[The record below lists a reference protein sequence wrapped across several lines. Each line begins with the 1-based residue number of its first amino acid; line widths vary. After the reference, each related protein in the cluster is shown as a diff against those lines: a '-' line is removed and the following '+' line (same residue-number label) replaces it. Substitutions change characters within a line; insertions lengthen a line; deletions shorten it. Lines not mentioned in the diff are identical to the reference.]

1 MESSQEA
8 LEKVTVWKVF
18 KNFLKSTLDIREDTN
33 HEATIEDV
41 QAGINI
47 KGQGAWVLIFSILIA
62 SAGLN
67 TSSTAVV
74 IGAMLISPLMG
85 PIVGIGLSL
94 GINDV
99 DLMRKAIK
107 NFGTMVVLALFTSFL
122 FFSIPIFQ
130 NETPELRARTFPDV
144 RDVIIA
150 FSGGLALIVA
160 LSRRNKQIN
169 TIAGVAIATALM
181 PPLCTA
187 GYGLATG
194 KWDFFGGALFLFT
207 INTIFIALATFAVVK
222 FLNFPMKVYLNSSK
236 RRRISQMLYLL
247 AILILVPSIWM
258 FYRLYKKSDFEQK
271 VTSIINEFK
280 VDKDVVVLNQSVD
293 YQKKIVSFATVGKSV
308 TNQNVVSWKEKLKK
322 QGYPEVKFEITQ
334 SVDNLETQNMLEK
347 LESTYFTTQQ
357 ILNKKEEQI
366 IKQEKELID
375 LQKQLY
381 ISEKS
386 KIPFDQIAHEIK
398 INYGMVDEVAFSRV
412 IRTDFKKIDTIPTVY
427 LKWNL
432 KVSQQQILKDEE
444 KIQKWLR
451 LKLQN
456 EKLKVS
462 KSN

>member
-1 MESSQEA
+1 MENNQDTP
-8 LEKVTVWKVF
+8 EKVNFWKLS
-18 KNFLKSTLDIREDTN
+18 KQFLKSILDIREDTD

-41 QAGINI
+41 KTGISI
-47 KGQGAWVLIFSILIA
+47 KGQSAWVLIFSILIA

-107 NFGTMVVLALFTSFL
+107 NFGVMVVLALFTSFL

-150 FSGGLALIVA
+150 FAGGLALIVA
-160 LSRRNKQIN
+160 LSRRNKQVN

-187 GYGLATG
+187 GYGLATA

-207 INTIFIALATFAVVK
+207 INTIFIALASFAVVK
-222 FLNFPMKVYLNSSK
+222 SLNFPMKEYLNSSK
-236 RRRISQMLYLL
+236 RRRISQLLYLL
-247 AILILVPSIWM
+247 AMLILLPSVWM

-271 VTSIINEFK
+271 VTILVNELK
-280 VDKDVVVLNQSVD
+280 EDKGVVVLNQSIN
-293 YQKKIVSFATVGKSV
+293 YQDKIVSFATVGKSV
-308 TNQNVVSWKEKLKK
+308 TTQNVNNWKQKLQK
-322 QGYPEVKFEITQ
+322 QGFEDVEFEITQ
-334 SVDNLETQNMLEK
+334 SVENLETQNMLEK

-357 ILNKKEEQI
+357 ILNKKEELI

-381 ISEKS
+381 LSEKS
-386 KIPFDQIAHEIK
+386 KIPFDQIAKEIK
-398 INYGMVDEVAFSRV
+398 INYSAVTEIAFSKV
-412 IRTDFKKIDTIPTVY
+412 IRTNFKKIDTIPTIY
-427 LKWNL
+427 LKWDP
-432 KVSQQQILKDEE
+432 KISSIRISEDEV
-444 KIQKWLR
+444 KIQEWLR
-451 LKLQN
+451 LKVHN
-456 EKLKVS
+456 NKLKVS
-462 KSN
+462 KLN

>member
-1 MESSQEA
+1 MDGSQNN
-8 LEKVTVWKVF
+8 LEKVIFWRQF
-18 KNFLKSTLDIREDTN
+18 KQFLKSTLDIREDTN

-47 KGQGAWVLIFSILIA
+47 KGQVAWVLVFSILIA

-99 DLMRKAIK
+99 DLMRKALK
-107 NFGTMVVLALFTSFL
+107 NFGIMVVLALFTSFL

-130 NETPELRARTFPDV
+130 DETPELRARTFPDV

-194 KWDFFGGALFLFT
+194 KWHFFGGALFLFA
-207 INTIFIALATFAVVK
+207 INTIFIALATFSVVK
-222 FLNFPMKVYLNSSK
+222 FLHFPMKEYLNSSK
-236 RRRISQMLYLL
+236 RKRISQLLYLL
-247 AILILVPSIWM
+247 ALLILVPSIWM
-258 FYRLYKKSDFEQK
+258 FYGLYKKSDFEQK
-271 VTSIINEFK
+271 VTTIINEFK
-280 VDKDVVVLNQSVD
+280 EDKNVIVLNQKIN
-293 YQKKIVSFATVGKSV
+293 YQDKTVSFATVGKSV
-308 TNQNVVSWKEKLKK
+308 TNQNVTLWKDKLSK
-322 QGYPEVKFEITQ
+322 QGYSNVVFEIAQ
-334 SVDNLETQNMLEK
+334 SIENLETQNMLEK

-381 ISEKS
+381 LSEKS
-386 KIPFDQIAHEIK
+386 KIPFDQIANEIK
-398 INYGMVDEVAFSRV
+398 INYSKVDEVAFSRV
-412 IRTDFKKIDTIPTVY
+412 IRTNFIKIDTIPTVY
-427 LKWNL
+427 LKWN
-432 KVSQQQILKDEE
+432 STISPQQILKEEE

-451 LKLQN
+451 VKLQN
-456 EKLKVS
+456 EKLKIS
-462 KSN
+462 KLN

>member
-1 MESSQEA
+1 MYAKQETT
-8 LEKVTVWKVF
+8 EKVTVWKLITQF
-18 KNFLKSTLDIREDTN
+18 IKSTLNIREDTD

-41 QAGINI
+41 KAGINI
-47 KGQGAWVLIFSILIA
+47 KGQSAWVLIFSILIA

-107 NFGTMVVLALFTSFL
+107 NFGIMVVLALFTSFL

-130 NETPELRARTFPDV
+130 DETPELRARTFPDV

-150 FSGGLALIVA
+150 FAGGLALIVA

-187 GYGLATG
+187 GYGLATA

-207 INTIFIALATFAVVK
+207 INTIFIAVATFAVVK
-222 FLNFPMKVYLNSSK
+222 SLNFPMKEYLNSSK
-236 RRRISQMLYLL
+236 RRKISQFLYLL
-247 AILILVPSIWM
+247 AMLILLPSVWM

-271 VTSIINEFK
+271 VATILTEFK
-280 VDKDVVVLNQSVD
+280 QDKVVVVLNQHVNYKD
-293 YQKKIVSFATVGKSV
+293 KTVSFATVGKSI
-308 TNQNVVSWKEKLKK
+308 TNQNVKNWQERLEK
-322 QGYPEVKFEITQ
+322 QGYSNVKFEITQ
-334 SVDNLETQNMLEK
+334 SVENLETLNMLEK
-347 LESTYFTTQQ
+347 LESTYFTAQQ
-357 ILNKKEEQI
+357 ILNKKEELI
-366 IKQEKELID
+366 IKQEKELIE
-375 LQKQLY
+375 LQKQVY
-381 ISEKS
+381 QAEKS
-386 KIPFDQIAHEIK
+386 NFPFDQIAQEIK
-398 INYGMVDEVAFSRV
+398 INYSAVTEIAFSR
-412 IRTDFKKIDTIPTVY
+412 IIKTNFETIDTIPTIY
-427 LKWNL
+427 LKWDPKITAN
-432 KVSQQQILKDEE
+432 KIATDEA

-456 EKLKVS
+456 DKLKVS
-462 KSN
+462 KHN